1 MPAPAPERPRYSFTA
16 LVVLVGRPTAGDIAR
31 RVGRSRRTIERWKA
45 ADAIPAKVADE
56 AAIAFDLHPANVW
69 PEQW

>member
-1 MPAPAPERPRYSFTA
+1 MATATTARFSFYRLYA
-16 LVVLVGRPTAGDIAR
+16 LAGRPTAGDFAR
-31 RVGRSRRTIERWKA
+31 QVGRSRRTIERWKA
-45 ADAIPAKVADE
+45 ADQVPTQAADA